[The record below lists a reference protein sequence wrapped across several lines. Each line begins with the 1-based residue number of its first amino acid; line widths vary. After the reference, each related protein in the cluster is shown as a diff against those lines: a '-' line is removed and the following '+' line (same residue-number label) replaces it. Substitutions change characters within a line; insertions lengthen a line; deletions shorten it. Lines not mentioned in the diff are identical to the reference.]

1 MSNILIVAAHPDDEI
16 LGCGGTIARSV
27 SINGAHVNVAFL
39 AEGMMSRA
47 LDGSDPIL
55 LEAQKN
61 LKDYS
66 RQAADFIGISNVIHY
81 GFPDNRMNHMDFLD
95 VVKAVE
101 ECLDRFRPDVVY
113 THHIGDLNIDH
124 AIAAKAVI
132 TATRPGTKYAV
143 PEIYAFEVL
152 SSTEWAF
159 YPGSDS
165 FKPNIFIDIESYLE
179 KKIEAMSFY
188 KTESKDFP
196 HPRSAEAVRT
206 LSLRRGS
213 QSGLRA
219 AEAFM
224 LLRKIS
230 K

>member
-1 MSNILIVAAHPDDEI
+1 MSNTLVVAAHPDDEI
-16 LGCGGTIARSV
+16 LGCGGTIARCV
-27 SINGAHVNVAFL
+27 SLDGARVNVAFL

-47 LDGSDPIL
+47 PDESNQKLR
-55 LEAQKN
+55 EAQKN

-66 RQAADFIGISNVIHY
+66 RQAADFIGISDVIHY
-81 GFPDNRMNHMDFLD
+81 DFPDNRMDRVDFLD
-95 VVKAVE
+95 VVKAIE

-124 AIAAKAVI
+124 AIAAKAVV

-143 PEIYAFEVL
+143 PEIYAFEIM

-159 YPGSDS
+159 YPGGNA
-165 FKPNIFIDIESYLE
+165 FKPNIFIDVESYLE

-188 KTESKDFP
+188 KTESNSFP
-196 HPRSAEAVRT
+196 HPRSAAAVRA
-206 LSLRRGS
+206 LALRRGS
-213 QSGLRA
+213 QSGLGA

-224 LLRKIS
+224 LLRRILK
-230 K
+230 